1 VPSKQIVTALA
12 GAVLALPIVAYS
24 GGGAAQA
31 ATAGQTAT
39 SSRGAAQTT
48 VAYDWGAIPTPAKGC
63 ASPRGAR
70 KKGSGF
76 CIDPTPTAVAGI
88 KGTITSIA
96 TSNSDSYAL
105 TASGTVYAWGH
116 GSEGELGNGTHTVSQ
131 ATAVKVDFP
140 TGVKIAQLP
149 NPMPYNGG
157 MAISTTGTVYGW
169 GNDSSHQFCQSGTG
183 NILTPVAVPLTGITL
198 AAGALKHT
206 IYDSNGTV
214 YSCGAGPNGQLGNG
228 TSGTGADTATPVPVS
243 GLPSGSV
250 KALTSAWGNAG
261 VLMADGSYYDWGFN
275 EAGQVGNGT
284 KQIATEAVP
293 VNVPALSQVSQGG
306 SLNSNGQTVALA
318 ASGDVY
324 VWGNG
329 QEGEMGNGST
339 SNALKPQLLP
349 EPTGV
354 QFTLVNSG
362 GSTDYAITSSGD
374 LYAWGNN
381 TRDQIGNGVSGTQ
394 QPQYNTPVNDNL
406 TVTQVSST
414 ASDVEAFTK
423 A

>member
-1 VPSKQIVTALA
+1 
-12 GAVLALPIVAYS
+12 
-24 GGGAAQA
+24 
-31 ATAGQTAT
+31 
-39 SSRGAAQTT
+39 
-48 VAYDWGAIPTPAKGC
+48 
-63 ASPRGAR
+63 
-70 KKGSGF
+70 
-76 CIDPTPTAVAGI
+76 
-88 KGTITSIA
+88 
-96 TSNSDSYAL
+96 
-105 TASGTVYAWGH
+105 
-116 GSEGELGNGTHTVSQ
+116 
-131 ATAVKVDFP
+131 
-140 TGVKIAQLP
+140 
-149 NPMPYNGG
+149 
-157 MAISTTGTVYGW
+157 
-169 GNDSSHQFCQSGTG
+169 
-183 NILTPVAVPLTGITL
+183 
-198 AAGALKHT
+198 
-206 IYDSNGTV
+206 
-214 YSCGAGPNGQLGNG
+214 
-228 TSGTGADTATPVPVS
+228 
-243 GLPSGSV
+243 
-250 KALTSAWGNAG
+250 
-261 VLMADGSYYDWGFN
+261 MADGSYYDWGFN